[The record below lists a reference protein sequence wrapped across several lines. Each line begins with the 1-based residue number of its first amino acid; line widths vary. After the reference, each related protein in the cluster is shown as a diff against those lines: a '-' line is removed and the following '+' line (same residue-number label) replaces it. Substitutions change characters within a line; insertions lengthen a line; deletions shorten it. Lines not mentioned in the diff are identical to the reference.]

1 MEKIYLNQNDVL
13 SVDNPINWV
22 VLTDT
27 TFKVGAFLAKMKSSV
42 QGDEKPFERI
52 VWARYKLRIVAS
64 GVLTGKKVKLKFA
77 HEFCPDQPESP
88 LDDIHQAINEAEILE

>member
-52 VWARYKLRIVAS
+52 V
-64 GVLTGKKVKLKFA
+64 
-77 HEFCPDQPESP
+77 
-88 LDDIHQAINEAEILE
+88 